1 MASPTPVPA
10 QPAHSGTF
18 PVAESVSVAIGLA
31 GLAAVMSLVS
41 LMSAAPQAGTAG
53 AAPSAPSALSARAL
67 AVSSAPAPDASRV
80 GTKVPDA
87 SAALAGRK
95 PAPEER
101 ASPF

>member
-10 QPAHSGTF
+10 PPAHSGTF

-53 AAPSAPSALSARAL
+53 AAPAARAL
-67 AVSSAPAPDASRV
+67 AVSSAPSPDASRA
-80 GTKVPDA
+80 GTKLPDA

-95 PAPEER
+95 PASEDR
-101 ASPF
+101 TSPF